1 MASDQN
7 SREYDHRMSCSM
19 SLNEEVLIARKHC
32 LDVLLAMCCQ
42 MLLDCLRLVLKLSFE
57 ASTGATLG
65 TKSRRQG
72 RCNREGLDRPL
83 QTTGIL
89 LSSHSQ
95 YIVFQHNYLR
105 HCSVPG
111 S

>member
-32 LDVLLAMCCQ
+32 LDVLLAICCQ
-42 MLLDCLRLVLKLSFE
+42 MLLDCLGVNELVLKLSFE

-65 TKSRRQG
+65 NKSRRQG
-72 RCNREGLDRPL
+72 RCNREGLDRADNGH
-83 QTTGIL
+83 TTIE
-89 LSSHSQ
+89 
-95 YIVFQHNYLR
+95 
-105 HCSVPG
+105 
-111 S
+111 